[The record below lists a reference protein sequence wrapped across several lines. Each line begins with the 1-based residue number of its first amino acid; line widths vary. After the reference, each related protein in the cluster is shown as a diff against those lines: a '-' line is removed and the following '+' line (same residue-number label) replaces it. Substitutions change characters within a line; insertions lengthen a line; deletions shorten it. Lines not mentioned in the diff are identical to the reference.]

1 MRQVRITNSLG
12 EMDLEE
18 ALLEFQLLQR
28 TRSWVLNYVIS
39 SYLEDRRPAAN
50 IDPYLVSA
58 VMVDVALL
66 NSTYVD
72 KLKTILAE
80 SAKPLA

>member
-1 MRQVRITNSLG
+1 
-12 EMDLEE
+12 
-18 ALLEFQLLQR
+18 
-28 TRSWVLNYVIS
+28 
-39 SYLEDRRPAAN
+39 LEDRRPAAN

>member
-1 MRQVRITNSLG
+1 
-12 EMDLEE
+12 
-18 ALLEFQLLQR
+18 
-28 TRSWVLNYVIS
+28 
-39 SYLEDRRPAAN
+39 
-50 IDPYLVSA
+50 

-80 SAKPLA
+80 SAKPLAWLCFNINIHKILRSDS